1 MIQALMLKIAALS
14 LLLLVGQNP
23 QLPGDFKDQATTV
36 ANQALAAA
44 ESTLSATSSLE
55 RPVDTISPDLSSKT
69 VSSPQVTTSA
79 TIMTNAAPASNA
91 SIEIV
96 SPIPGK
102 GLGRQYTA
110 SPIVT
115 GESNYIE
122 LGAIV
127 LNDNGEPMSNADVTI
142 TVNSETPVVIHGT
155 GDVYPRYVDGQK
167 RVTPVYSFHYE
178 FKTAGSYTF
187 TFAANGMQ
195 QSVTV
200 TAN

>member
-23 QLPGDFKDQATTV
+23 QLPVDFKDQATTV

-44 ESTLSATSSLE
+44 ESALSATSSANVE
-55 RPVDTISPDLSSKT
+55 VTST
-69 VSSPQVTTSA
+69 VTTTPLPSITKASA
-79 TIMTNAAPASNA
+79 TAMTEPTAAAAPVSQAA
-91 SIEIV
+91 VEIV

-115 GESNYIE
+115 DESNYIE

-178 FKTAGSYTF
+178 FKTAGPYTF

-200 TAN
+200 TVN